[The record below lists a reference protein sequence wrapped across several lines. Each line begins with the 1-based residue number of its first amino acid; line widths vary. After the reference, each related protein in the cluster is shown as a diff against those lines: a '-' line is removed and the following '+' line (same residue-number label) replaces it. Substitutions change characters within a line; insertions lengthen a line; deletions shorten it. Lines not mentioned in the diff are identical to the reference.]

1 MRKRPAE
8 EEAPSATAPPP
19 IDRGQPER
27 DNLDMADKDNE
38 IVDGRLTSIEMKLM
52 YMEDFI
58 KQLQE
63 VTVGH
68 SEELDSLHKEA
79 KMMSEKIREM
89 SDLLEGDIPNR
100 KPPHY

>member
-1 MRKRPAE
+1 MGKRAAPDA
-8 EEAPSATAPPP
+8 APSP
-19 IDRGQPER
+19 IDRGRSER
-27 DNLDMADKDNE
+27 DNLSMADKDNE
-38 IVDGRLTSIEMKLM
+38 VVDGRLTDIEMKLM

-79 KMMSEKIREM
+79 QLMSEKIREM